1 MVARVL
7 RPEGKGFI
15 FLDAHPGG
23 CAATV
28 DTMIGEATRDR
39 PRRADASGPRALV
52 VGCSAGYGLAAAV
65 AGLFSYGARV
75 VGLCYERPATPRRS
89 ASAGWYRTS
98 ALADR
103 AADARLAFEPV
114 SGDCFDS
121 AVRADVLDRAA
132 EVLGQVDILI
142 YSVAA
147 PRRTD
152 PLTGTVYHSAVKPVG
167 AAYQARNVAFAD
179 GVVVRES
186 IHEPAT
192 DAEIDATVKV
202 MGGEDWAAWV
212 ADMAGRGMLAP
223 GFMTAALTYVGSEF
237 TAPIYRLG
245 TIGRAKDHLEA
256 TAAQLTD
263 GVLAPTGGTALT
275 SVHSAAVTMSSLAIP
290 GISLYLSLLHNVA
303 GDAAESAVGQSMRL
317 WDHLTGRE
325 PGPTDEQGRLRLD
338 DWELAADVQD
348 ELRRRWQAETG
359 DLMDG
364 LADLDWFRRQIWQLY
379 GFDVPGVDYSQPVE
393 VDVPWPVRS
402 EPVGSEPVRSE
413 SVRPGQVS
421 SEELRSERPTSEHA
435 SSEDT
440 S

>member
-1 MVARVL
+1 MLSPSYQAEGLTAGMVARVL

-23 CAATV
+23 CATTV
-28 DTMIGEATRDR
+28 DAMIGETTRDR
-39 PRRADASGPRALV
+39 PAATDAPGPRALV
-52 VGCSAGYGLAAAV
+52 VGCSAGYGLAAVV
-65 AGLFSYGARV
+65 AGLFGYGARV
-75 VGLCYERPATPRRS
+75 IGLCYERPATPRRS
-89 ASAGWYRTS
+89 ASAGWYRT
-98 ALADR
+98 AVLADR
-103 AADARLAFEPV
+103 AAAARLAYEPV
-114 SGDCFDS
+114 SGDCFDP

-132 EVLGQVDILI
+132 AALGQVDILI

-152 PLTGTVYHSAVKPVG
+152 PFTGTVYHSAVKPIG

-179 GVVVRES
+179 GVVVRDS

-192 DAEIDATVKV
+192 EAEIDATVKV

-212 ADMAGRGMLAP
+212 ADLAGRGMLAP
-223 GFMTAALTYVGSEF
+223 GFMTAALTYVGSEL

-263 GVLAPTGGTALT
+263 GVLAQAGGTALT

-303 GDAAESAVGQSMRL
+303 GDAAESAVRQSMRL

-325 PGPTDEQGRLRLD
+325 CGPTDNQGRLRLD
-338 DWELAADVQD
+338 DWELAADVQH
-348 ELRRRWQAETG
+348 ELRRRWQARTAE
-359 DLMDG
+359 LMDG

-379 GFDVPGVDYSQPVE
+379 GFDVPGVDYGQPIE
-393 VDVPWPVRS
+393 VDVPWPARS
-402 EPVGSEPVRSE
+402 
-413 SVRPGQVS
+413 GQLS
-421 SEELRSERPTSEHA
+421 SERPGSERPSPERPSSEHA
-435 SSEDT
+435 S
-440 S
+440 

>member
-15 FLDAHPGG
+15 FLDSHPAG

-28 DTMIGEATRDR
+28 DAMIGETRRDR
-39 PRRADASGPRALV
+39 PGPADAPGPRALV

-65 AGLFSYGARV
+65 AGLFGYGARV
-75 VGLCYERPATPRRS
+75 IGLCYERAATSRRS
-89 ASAGWYRTS
+89 ASAGWYRT
-98 ALADR
+98 ATLADR
-103 AADARLAFEPV
+103 AADARLGFEPV
-114 SGDCFDS
+114 SGDCFDP

-132 EVLGQVDILI
+132 AVFGQVDVLI

-167 AAYQARNVAFAD
+167 ASYQARNVAFAD
-179 GVVVRES
+179 GIVVRES

-202 MGGEDWAAWV
+202 MGGEDWATWV
-212 ADMAGRGMLAP
+212 ADLAGRGMLAP
-223 GFMTAALTYVGSEF
+223 GFRTAALTYVGSEL

-256 TAAQLTD
+256 TAARLTD
-263 GVLAPTGGTALT
+263 GVLAPAGGTALT

-303 GDAAESAVGQSMRL
+303 GDAAESVIRQSVRL
-317 WDHLTGRE
+317 WDHLTGRGL
-325 PGPTDEQGRLRLD
+325 GPTDNHGRLRLD
-338 DWELAADVQD
+338 DWELAVGIQD
-348 ELRRRWQAETG
+348 ELRRRWQAGTG
-359 DLMDG
+359 ELMDG

-379 GFDVPGVDYSQPVE
+379 GFDVSGIDYSRPVE
-393 VDVPWPVRS
+393 VDVPWPARS
-402 EPVGSEPVRSE
+402 GQPSSEHTSAEQPGSNEQGSEP
-413 SVRPGQVS
+413 G
-421 SEELRSERPTSEHA
+421 SEH
-435 SSEDT
+435 T
-440 S
+440 SAEHTS